1 VTIEDGRLE
10 LNRQRDLR
18 ALFGDSFKILWR
30 HFAVFLALAAVV
42 VVPVHVI
49 VSGIGL
55 GELTSSYNSKP
66 PLAESL
72 LPTLVSF
79 LVVAPLLNAICIHV
93 LRSLADGGKPSAR
106 QAIVEGF
113 EAFTPIFF
121 AVLLAAAGIAL
132 GLLLFVLPGV
142 YVAVR
147 WFFVPQAVVIEG
159 KRGPGALVR
168 SMEVT
173 EGVWWRTF
181 GIVLLANLAAAI
193 PALLLAAPLTSLAES
208 SGRTVW
214 SLAGTILTEMV
225 TTPFV
230 ALVGTLLYYDLRT
243 RRS

>member
-1 VTIEDGRLE
+1 MTAEGGRLE
-10 LNRQRDLR
+10 LNRQRDLG
-18 ALFGDSFKILWR
+18 ALFADSFGILWR
-30 HFAVFLALAAVV
+30 HFGVFLALAAVV

-55 GELTSSYNSKP
+55 EELTSRYDNSP
-66 PLAESL
+66 PLAETL
-72 LPTLVSF
+72 LPTLVSY
-79 LVVAPLLNAICIHV
+79 LVVAPLLNAICINV

-106 QAIVEGF
+106 RAIVEGF
-113 EAFTPIFF
+113 EAFAPIFF
-121 AVLLAAAGIAL
+121 AVLLAAVGIAL

-173 EGVWWRTF
+173 EGFWWRTF

-214 SLAGTILTEMV
+214 SLVGTILTEMV

-243 RRS
+243 RRG